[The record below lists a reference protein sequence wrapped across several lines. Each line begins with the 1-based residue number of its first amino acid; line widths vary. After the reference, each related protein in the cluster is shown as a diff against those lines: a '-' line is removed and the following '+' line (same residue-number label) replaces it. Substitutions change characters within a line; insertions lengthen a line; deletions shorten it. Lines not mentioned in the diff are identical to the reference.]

1 MAKEKKIV
9 TNLLDDISR
18 ARDIIARGNTKEIF
32 NRLALFT
39 KIQQN
44 VRRQMTKY
52 VTDQTHE
59 LDFNAED
66 LNELS
71 TEVFEFIKNWQ
82 QKFIYSKLL
91 KDATKTIP
99 VTDELFKEWSA
110 EMGIVFK
117 VHTCL
122 TSFYKEMAYL
132 GVVIYLWSC
141 TNYRR
146 PLGDQLTDLV
156 RSFL

>member
-1 MAKEKKIV
+1 M
-9 TNLLDDISR
+9 
-18 ARDIIARGNTKEIF
+18 
-32 NRLALFT
+32 
-39 KIQQN
+39 QQ
-44 VRRQMTKY
+44 
-52 VTDQTHE
+52 
-59 LDFNAED
+59 
-66 LNELS
+66 
-71 TEVFEFIKNWQ
+71 
-82 QKFIYSKLL
+82 
-91 KDATKTIP
+91 KTIP